1 MKTFDWLWFRFND
14 ILFYLDSEEPPM
26 VQWLVDDI
34 RKEVLYYNN
43 GVFSDDE
50 IWFII
55 LRKFDQW
62 FDEFMWLEQ
71 LEINKR
77 NGKT

>member
-14 ILFYLDSEEPPM
+14 ILFYLDSEEPLI

-34 RKEVLYYNN
+34 RKEVHYYNN

-55 LRKFDQW
+55 LCKFDQW

-77 NGKT
+77 NDKA

>member
-1 MKTFDWLWFRFND
+1 MKTFDWIWFQFYD

-26 VQWLVDDI
+26 VQWLVDDF
-34 RKEVLYYNN
+34 KKQCYFNN
-43 GVFSDDE
+43 IYSDDE

-55 LRKFDQW
+55 LRKFDKW
-62 FDEFMWLEQ
+62 FDDFMWLEQ

-77 NGKT
+77 NGKA